1 MIDKIKPLVILLS
14 VTYTGMAWS
23 TEITGTLNLLDAGAA
38 DPNATNPDI
47 ILDTVSADGTAN
59 DNGNI
64 SLNADGNITL
74 TTGDGDD
81 LGPGPAGNITLST
94 ATDNG
99 DIFID
104 SGTGSISI
112 TGTATL
118 NDNLNVTSNLDVD
131 GVTTTDGITNVGLIT
146 TTNAN
151 VTSNLDV
158 DGATNTDGITNDGL
172 LTTTNANVTSNLDVD
187 GATTTDGITNDGLI
201 TTTNANITSN
211 LDVDG
216 ATTTDGITNDGL
228 ITTTNADVTN
238 DLDVDGATTTDGITN
253 DGLITTT
260 NADVTNDLDVDGATT
275 VDDFTAVGTVSI
287 TGTSTINTSGV
298 SATTFGTNGNTT
310 NLNSSVVNI
319 GAQAYTT
326 AVSIGSAQTNTTVTA
341 RGGNSTLSVQDNVAS
356 LTSSSNG
363 FSTYTNGQVIGTD
376 YTLVN
381 GNAASQALVTGQ
393 TTSNVLVGNTLVDGD
408 MYINGTLTYTSS
420 TSATTTVTSGVSEL
434 PGATQATIGV
444 VRVDNSGGVS
454 VDSNGK
460 ISPNGATGPTAGVVL
475 TNGYG
480 ETHGLAVTESQVTLS
495 GGTRSSSL
503 TLDNNGATFSNSNTG
518 LPVQIHGVADGTTAF
533 DAVNYRQLVEVKRG
547 LAATTA
553 MTNIPAIDTNKKF
566 SIGIGLGGYDEET
579 AFALGSS
586 MRLED
591 NFILKASVGRSF
603 GGETSSS
610 NTTWGVGS
618 SFSW

>member
-1 MIDKIKPLVILLS
+1 MFSSINSPKKKTLAGFLGLLGFSCISQVSLAASTIDSGTAVN
-14 VTYTGMAWS
+14 VTGGDDIS
-23 TEITGTLNLLDAGAA
+23 LITSEADSGV
-38 DPNATNPDI
+38 DPNNNDGGSLT
-47 ILDTVSADGTAN
+47 LTTVDGG
-59 DNGNI
+59 DI
-64 SLNADGNITL
+64 SLSSDGNITL
-74 TTGDGDD
+74 TGT
-81 LGPGPAGNITLST
+81 
-94 ATDNG
+94 NG
-99 DIFID
+99 
-104 SGTGSISI
+104 ISI
-112 TGTATL
+112 TGT
-118 NDNLNVTSNLDVD
+118 
-131 GVTTTDGITNVGLIT
+131 TTIN
-146 TTNAN
+146 
-151 VTSNLDV
+151 
-158 DGATNTDGITNDGL
+158 
-172 LTTTNANVTSNLDVD
+172 
-187 GATTTDGITNDGLI
+187 
-201 TTTNANITSN
+201 
-211 LDVDG
+211 
-216 ATTTDGITNDGL
+216 
-228 ITTTNADVTN
+228 N
-238 DLDVDGATTTDGITN
+238 DLDVDGATTTDGINNDGDISTTNDISIGNDMSIGNDLGVGGDTSITGTLDVNGATTTDGITN
-253 DGLITTT
+253 DGDISTT
-260 NADVTNDLDVDGATT
+260 NDMSIGNDLSVTRNASITGNLDVDGATT